1 MQFGRCQETA
11 GSAISGYLTPWTD
24 SDGNDSESKDRSE
37 ACSAY
42 AHLRSYSFRFSAKFI
57 PNLHQHPLLSPLHLT
72 VMAVSTCLSLALA
85 IS

>member
-24 SDGNDSESKDRSE
+24 GNESESNDRPE

-42 AHLRSYSFRFSAKFI
+42 AHLRPYSYRFSAKFI
-57 PNLHQHPLLSPLHLT
+57 STLHQHPPRLT
-72 VMAVSTCLSLALA
+72 AIAVSASLFLALT